1 MPIRTHRGRAA
12 VYRRLW
18 AWPLRSP
25 KHLVAAVLL
34 VVAAGAVIA
43 YLLPQGVR
51 TLPQAERDHTGQP
64 VEHSAVVPPVTTHTP
79 APPTISVPTSTPA
92 PTPPDPQGLKVVE
105 EWGRAWV
112 THPPGSTKQ
121 QWLDALRPH
130 TTDEFITVM
139 QTVEP
144 ANAGSAITGPVT
156 PISSTA
162 TAMKVSL
169 PTDIGVL
176 NVRVI
181 KTPDGWKVAGYDRE
195 G

>member
-1 MPIRTHRGRAA
+1 
-12 VYRRLW
+12 
-18 AWPLRSP
+18 
-25 KHLVAAVLL
+25 VAAVLL

-105 EWGRAWV
+105 EWGRVWV
-112 THPPGSTKQ
+112 AHPPGSTKQ

-130 TTDEFITVM
+130 TTDEFSTVM

-144 ANAGSAITGPVT
+144 ATPAAREPGPGPRT
-156 PISSTA
+156 PPPRPA
-162 TAMKVSL
+162 L
-169 PTDIGVL
+169 
-176 NVRVI
+176 R
-181 KTPDGWKVAGYDRE
+181 
-195 G
+195 